1 MRSTSLLS
9 PFLLGLLATSCAHA
23 PQDLPPEPW
32 PLIAATRVEE
42 PSPPPPVVDVP
53 VPLPLPA
60 QLKPIPQARTPS
72 TARGTK
78 APPDVIALAQ
88 RGATQGPTADGYINA
103 VQVYTFAPGALYQ
116 LYTRPE
122 TVSDLAL
129 QPGETLIATAAGD
142 TVRWVVGDTTSG
154 VGEGQQVHVLV
165 KPIKEGLQTNLI
177 ITTDRHVYHLECH
190 STTGTYMAA
199 VSWQYPADD
208 LARLTRASLAR
219 KAQEQQTVAP
229 LASDATQLNFGY
241 RIDAPAH
248 PRWTPT
254 RVFDDGQ
261 KTFIQFP
268 QALTTSEA
276 PALFLTSREG
286 TTQLVNYRVKG
297 TWYIVDRLFDRAELR
312 VGEKDPTVVRLTRQ
326 EVPHGR

>member
-1 MRSTSLLS
+1 
-9 PFLLGLLATSCAHA
+9 
-23 PQDLPPEPW
+23 
-32 PLIAATRVEE
+32 
-42 PSPPPPVVDVP
+42 VVDVP

-60 QLKPIPQARTPS
+60 QRKRLPPL
-72 TARGTK
+72 
-78 APPDVIALAQ
+78 APPAKAKGRQAPQHVIAQAHQ
-88 RGATQGPTADGYINA
+88 GATQGPTADSYLNA

-165 KPIKEGLQTNLI
+165 KPIKEGLQTNLL
-177 ITTDRHVYHLECH
+177 ITTDRHVYHLECQ

-199 VSWQYPADD
+199 VSWHYPADD

-229 LASDATQLNFGY
+229 LAGDATQLNFGY
-241 RIDAPAH
+241 HIDAPAH

-286 TTQLVNYRVKG
+286 TTQLVTSRVTG
-297 TWYIVDRLFDRAELR
+297 TWSIVDRLFDRAELR

-326 EVPHGR
+326 EAPHGR

>member
-1 MRSTSLLS
+1 MRSTSLIGSL
-9 PFLLGLLATSCAHA
+9 LLGLLATGCAHA
-23 PQDLPPEPW
+23 PLEPPAAPEP
-32 PLIAATRVEE
+32 PLVAATRVDE
-42 PSPPPPVVDVP
+42 PPPPVVEVP

-60 QLKPIPQARTPS
+60 QRKPLPS
-72 TARGTK
+72 Q
-78 APPDVIALAQ
+78 APPAHAKSHQAPQDVITQAQ
-88 RGATQGPTADGYINA
+88 RGATQGPTAEGYVNSM
-103 VQVYTFAPGALYQ
+103 QVYTFTPGALYQ

-165 KPIKEGLQTNLI
+165 KPIKEGLQTNLL

-229 LASDATQLNFGY
+229 LAGDATQLNFGY

-268 QALTTSEA
+268 QTLTTSEA

-312 VGEKDPTVVRLTRQ
+312 VGEHDPTVVRLTRQ
-326 EVPHGR
+326 EVPRGR